1 MHSKKDG
8 RPAHILLGWIKQ
20 RRWDGIGSWEYEL
33 SGGKKPAKT
42 QGGRKKKGQNE
53 EVKGEPLENGEA
65 QVKGEDRRNEE
76 TTSQEKSDG
85 EYWFKEIDL
94 ELDDR

>member
-8 RPAHILLGWIKQ
+8 RPPHILLGW
-20 RRWDGIGSWEYEL
+20 IGSWEYEL
-33 SGGKKPAKT
+33 NGGKKPPKT
-42 QGGRKKKGQNE
+42 LGGRKKERQNE
-53 EVKGEPLENGEA
+53 EVKGKPREKGES
-65 QVKGEDRRNEE
+65 QVKEEDRRNEG
-76 TTSQEKSDG
+76 TTSQQKSDD